1 MGEPVDVFALGY
13 VLFAMAMGRA
23 PFGIAKKKKDTF
35 YSLLAKGEYEKYW
48 VNYERSHTLSEELK
62 HLLTGMFSHNPSERF
77 TLDEVW
83 NHPWMEGPVATC
95 LEVKQELIDRRALA
109 DNN

>member
-1 MGEPVDVFALGY
+1 
-13 VLFAMAMGRA
+13 
-23 PFGIAKKKKDTF
+23 
-35 YSLLAKGEYEKYW
+35 
-48 VNYERSHTLSEELK
+48 
-62 HLLTGMFSHNPSERF
+62 MFMHKPSERF